1 MKQKNIKNRTIILS
15 DKVKIIDNI
24 VYVNN
29 EVFGDFIRL
38 VKSGVLVKFNWGN
51 IILEY

>member
-1 MKQKNIKNRTIILS
+1 MMSKTKTVVLS
-15 DKVKIIDNI
+15 DKVKVIDNI

-29 EVFGDFIRL
+29 EVYGDFVRL
-38 VKSGVLVKFNWGN
+38 VKGGVLVKFNWGN